1 MDVPTIP
8 LGDLNE
14 AQARI
19 GASVHRT
26 PLVHSRTLSER
37 VGAPLYLKC
46 ENLQK
51 TGSFKVR
58 GALHRLLRLSD
69 DERARGVATISAGNH
84 AQAVAWAASTVG
96 VSSLVVMPEKA
107 SPTKVR
113 ASREYGAEVV
123 LHGDAQA
130 AFRRAFELCDQR
142 GLTFVHPFDDP
153 EVVAGHASC
162 GLEILE
168 ELPGVG
174 TIVVPVGGGGLCS
187 GIAAAVAVSEADVA
201 VWGVEP
207 EGAPGM
213 HRSLEAGEAVHL
225 DSVDTIADGLAPP
238 MAGVLNHA
246 ILAAHARGVVLVTDA
261 EIVEAMKLLLERTK
275 LVVEPAGA
283 LQYSTHWWKSSGV
296 ALRTLAARYGS
307 EPTSRQNLT
316 NSSVP
321 KWLGSY
327 FAGPSGAF
335 CRNGVLI
342 QKLGRRG
349 RCSRGPTPSP
359 LRTISSSSRA
369 PSSIPP
375 IPSGGRSTTSWP

>member
-14 AQARI
+14 ARARI

-283 LQYSTHWWKSSGV
+283 AG
-296 ALRTLAARYGS
+296 LAA
-307 EPTSRQNLT
+307 L
-316 NSSVP
+316 
-321 KWLGSY
+321 LGGRIPVDGD
-327 FAGPSGAF
+327 APVAV
-335 CRNGVLI
+335 VL
-342 QKLGRRG
+342 
-349 RCSRGPTPSP
+349 
-359 LRTISSSSRA
+359 
-369 PSSIPP
+369 
-375 IPSGGRSTTSWP
+375 SGGNVDLALLRHLLTERP